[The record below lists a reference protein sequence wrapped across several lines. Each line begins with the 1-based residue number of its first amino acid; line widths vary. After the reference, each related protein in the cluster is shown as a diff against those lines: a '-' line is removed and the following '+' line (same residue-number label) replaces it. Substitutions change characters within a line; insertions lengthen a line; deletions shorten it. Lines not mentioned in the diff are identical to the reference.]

1 MFAKLFLE
9 LTEYAF
15 FRRLVWKPIYEML
28 ARVLPLSEWQFMN
41 YGYMPSPDEAPLT
54 LQEGDEMQRYPL
66 QLYHYLA
73 SRTEI
78 GGKEVLEVG
87 SGRGG
92 GANYIARYLKPA
104 KMVGMD
110 LAENAVK
117 FAGKTF
123 REPNLQYVQ
132 GNAEALPFADDSF
145 DVVINVESCHAYGSV
160 PNFLREV
167 RRVLRPGGVLVI
179 TDMRGAPGL
188 KLLQQQ
194 LHDSGLTLLEE
205 TDITL
210 NVVAAIEQEEPL
222 KKERIR
228 RLVPKWLVPAFEEFA
243 GVKNSAI
250 HRDLSHRD
258 LIYCRWKLQKNEA
271 SA

>member
-9 LTEYAF
+9 LTEFAF

-41 YGYMPSPDEAPLT
+41 YGYQPFPEEAPLA
-54 LQEGDEMQRYPL
+54 LEEADELQRYPL

-73 SRTEI
+73 TRTPISGLEM
-78 GGKEVLEVG
+78 LEVG

-92 GANYIARYLKPA
+92 GAHYIARYLKPA
-104 KMVGMD
+104 KITGMD

-117 FAGKTF
+117 FARKTF
-123 REPNLQYVQ
+123 QEPNLDYVQ

-160 PNFLREV
+160 PNFLSEV
-167 RRVLRPGGVLVI
+167 RRVLRPNGVFVI
-179 TDMRGAPGL
+179 TDMRGEPGL

-194 LHDSGLTLLEE
+194 LKDSGLTILEE
-205 TDITL
+205 TDITR
-210 NVVAAIEQEEPL
+210 NVVEAIEAEEPI

-228 RLVPKWLVPAFEEFA
+228 RLVPRWLVPAFEEFA
-243 GVKNSAI
+243 GVKDSAI
-250 HRDLSHRD
+250 HRDLNNRD
-258 LIYCRWKLQKNEA
+258 LIYFRWKLQK
-271 SA
+271 SSV